1 MVRISV
7 PIDNVWSV
15 TFSNFPSEIL
25 IDVVCQPV
33 FGTLYGSFDFRGTFL
48 FGLALFE
55 TGSLVC
61 GVARSSAVFI
71 VGRAVAGL
79 GAAGVIS
86 GPLVLIAKI
95 LPMSKRP
102 QYSSL
107 ILSMWG
113 FASVAGPLV
122 SNTLPNRKIR
132 IETNYAYRWVV
143 QCPTTQRGDGAF
155 SSTYQ
160 SGEYSLHYSLNLFL
174 RD

>member
-1 MVRISV
+1 M
-7 PIDNVWSV
+7 WSV
-15 TFSNFPSEIL
+15 TFSNFPSKIL
-25 IDVVCQPV
+25 IHVVCQPV

-55 TGSLVC
+55 IGSLVC
-61 GVARSSAVFI
+61 GVSRSSAVFI

-102 QYSSL
+102 QFSSL
-107 ILSMWG
+107 VLSMWG

-122 SNTLPNRKIR
+122 SKNCQAGRFVLRLIVHTDG
-132 IETNYAYRWVV
+132 W
-143 QCPTTQRGDGAF
+143 CPVRQSNVEMVLFHQPTSRVSILRTRPL
-155 SSTYQ
+155 SS
-160 SGEYSLHYSLNLFL
+160 FL